1 LPRPVES
8 VLVASWSPQSG
19 LVLLGGKA
27 SYRSWA
33 KQMDSWDLPSDSIRG
48 PLAVLKLQVSLVP
61 CLRLFVGG
69 RLCWLTWVPLPSPRQ
84 TECTVPR
91 MEGPEEA
98 NEVVSIF
105 LLIVRMES
113 VDTTSLRR
121 RFLRDPILEKGFWSR
136 TEQID
141 VHMVSSLN
149 HTPEPC
155 L

>member
-1 LPRPVES
+1 
-8 VLVASWSPQSG
+8 
-19 LVLLGGKA
+19 
-27 SYRSWA
+27 
-33 KQMDSWDLPSDSIRG
+33 
-48 PLAVLKLQVSLVP
+48 
-61 CLRLFVGG
+61 
-69 RLCWLTWVPLPSPRQ
+69 
-84 TECTVPR
+84 